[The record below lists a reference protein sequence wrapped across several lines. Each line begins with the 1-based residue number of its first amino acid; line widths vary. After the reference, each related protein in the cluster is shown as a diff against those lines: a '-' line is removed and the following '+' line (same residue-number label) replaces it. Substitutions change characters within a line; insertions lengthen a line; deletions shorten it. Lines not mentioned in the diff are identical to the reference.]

1 MRPQNPRQLGAL
13 LIGIGAVVWA
23 ANSRILGALPD
34 FLLTLLFFAVGG
46 LFWLAMVGRSRL
58 WQRIV
63 GLAVIGILAIINA
76 GAFAGTVATGFIAMA
91 FALVYWRRPR
101 HWWAIIP
108 AGVMASVTL
117 LITAEVLFPRWD
129 ASPLLFLG
137 LAATFTLLYLLPKER
152 GGKRWALY
160 PAILWIL
167 LTVLVNDP
175 AGSSPGW
182 LLPFTL
188 IGGGV
193 LILWWWQRNK
203 DSG

>member
-1 MRPQNPRQLGAL
+1 MNLQSPKRLGAL
-13 LIGIGAVVWA
+13 LIGFGALVWA
-23 ANSRILGALPD
+23 ANSRSLGSLPE
-34 FLLTLLFFAVGG
+34 FLLTLLFFGFGA
-46 LFWLAMVGRSRL
+46 LFWLTTFERLRL

-117 LITAEVLFPRWD
+117 LITAAVLFPRWD

-175 AGSSPGW
+175 AGKSPGW
-182 LLPFTL
+182 LLPALL

-193 LILWWWQRNK
+193 LILWLWQRNS